1 MEVTVP
7 RSRVVE
13 EGNFVQ
19 YELRTRCVGK
29 PDSEAVAW
37 RRFNEFKKL
46 HAALRASDDSGLAA
60 ELPELPSST
69 SFFARYGITAT
80 DIDERRTHLQSYIQ
94 DVVGRVGEHS
104 ALLRDFLALAAPCA
118 ARGGPAEREQHE
130 SVTTPQRSENIN
142 VPQAAERSTSQASPG
157 SPYAISPPDSY
168 HGDTQADVFD
178 LASWVLLE
186 DSDDEDEAAGAAI
199 RSAGGELKYAKTR
212 EPARD
217 CCGSTEGVSEQAAA
231 PSSDAASEAASA
243 PAAGAGGKPRRSY
256 VAAARAS
263 LLVGEALPPEPTK
276 LQMVSWLQRNTSP
289 GFLRENHL
297 TGHPRAIANAR
308 SREELADA
316 YYLALVAKVP
326 VDKLEGLIFDTMD
339 SDLDERVNRNEL
351 RYSPFEQSLGPAWD
365 EIANGKHHIER
376 SDWSRYVEAAKAK
389 VGVAVEKFLA
399 DLVFEADVDVAHL
412 LPQVHASQTVGA

>member
-1 MEVTVP
+1 MEVRVP
-7 RSRVVE
+7 RSRVA

-19 YELRTRCVGK
+19 YELCTQGA
-29 PDSEAVAW
+29 DGGGEGVAW

-46 HAALRASDDSGLAA
+46 NAALRSDSGLEAD
-60 ELPELPSST
+60 LPELPSSG

-80 DIDERRTHLQSYIQ
+80 DADERRAHLESYIQ
-94 DVVGRVGEHS
+94 EVVGQVSEGSEI
-104 ALLRDFLALAAPCA
+104 LREFLALDTEQAEAA
-118 ARGGPAEREQHE
+118 ARPEKRE
-130 SVTTPQRSENIN
+130 TPPTPTPQRSESIE
-142 VPQAAERSTSQASPG
+142 VPGANPRSGAQAFSG

-168 HGDTQADVFD
+168 QGDEQAEVFD
-178 LASWVLLE
+178 LASWVLLQ
-186 DSDDEDEAAGAAI
+186 DSDDEE
-199 RSAGGELKYAKTR
+199 
-212 EPARD
+212 
-217 CCGSTEGVSEQAAA
+217 
-231 PSSDAASEAASA
+231 EAASTRKGGNGGG
-243 PAAGAGGKPRRSY
+243 PASEQHSIASSDVPSNDGGPKEASAKHEEHQAAVSVLTEPPAKPKRSY

-276 LQMVSWLQRNTSP
+276 LQMVSWLHRNTSTE
-289 GFLRENHL
+289 FLRENHL

-365 EIANGKHHIER
+365 QIANGKRHIER
-376 SDWSRYVEAAKAK
+376 SDWSRYVEAAKTR
-389 VGVAVEKFLA
+389 VGGAVEKFLA

-412 LPQVHASQTVGA
+412 LPHPAGHVS